1 MIEAGDALIG
11 SDGGGLAAVGLSPG
25 DAVSGVAG
33 AAGVAI
39 VTLPT
44 ENPSSRRVM
53 VALPSGC
60 PTKLG
65 ITNACGEV
73 CATNKLILGAE
84 MSVALAG
91 GFWAITNPAV
101 ALDIETLAVEPSSS
115 PRRTIVPAPG
125 ICERTLPSATVG
137 L

>member
-1 MIEAGDALIG
+1 MIEAGDAVVEAA
-11 SDGGGLAAVGLSPG
+11 GGGLARAGLSPG
-25 DAVSGVAG
+25 AAVSGVAG
-33 AAGVAI
+33 VAGAAI

-44 ENPSSRRVM
+44 ENPASRKVM

-73 CATNKLILGAE
+73 SCATSKLILGAE

-91 GFWAITNPAV
+91 GFWPITNPAV
-101 ALDIETLAVEPSSS
+101 ALDIETLADEPSSS
-115 PRRTIVPAPG
+115 PR
-125 ICERTLPSATVG
+125 
-137 L
+137 